1 MTDTTTTQPAI
12 RPFSFT
18 ASDEGLTE
26 LRRRIAATRW
36 PAAKSARMA
45 DSGDPYM
52 LIVCWWCEFPA
63 LPPPQNEKSIHLTG
77 WPRGVLAP
85 AKTPD
90 L

>member
-1 MTDTTTTQPAI
+1 MTDTTTQTAI
-12 RPFSFT
+12 RPFQVDIP
-18 ASDEGLTE
+18 DEALE
-26 LRRRIAATRW
+26 DLRRRIAATLW
-36 PAAKSARMA
+36 PTAKRTLMA
-45 DSGDPYM
+45 DSGDPHM
-52 LIVCWWCEFPA
+52 LAVCWWCGFPA